1 MSAPDEVVDAL
12 LGELTDRELV
22 GQLVMGHPQYLTD
35 GERETL
41 FGEYGIG
48 SAIVREPTNPAY
60 AAAFTNELQA
70 YASDTTNG
78 VPLLLGGDFAAG
90 PAGGVPLITHDPP
103 FAGYEEPL
111 GQGTTA
117 FPQPMALG
125 ATRRPADA
133 ETVGRITARE
143 LRAMGYHWN
152 FAPAAD
158 VNTTPENP
166 VIGVRSFGDDPKLVA
181 DFAEA
186 NIRGAQEL
194 PQDERVIATAKHF
207 PGHGDT
213 LADSHFDLP
222 VSRAD
227 SEALESVHVAPFR
240 TAIEAGVEAV
250 MPAHVI
256 YEALDSDRIATL
268 SPVILDDLLRDK
280 LGFEGLVVSDSMAM
294 DAIEERFGRSEA
306 AVEAVR
312 AGVDVVLAV
321 AIGER
326 AFEKQTET
334 VEGLYDAYRS
344 GDLPAERVESAARRV
359 LKAKFGLGL
368 LDDSPRVEPLAAT
381 QSVGTSEHHESAA
394 NIGQRSI
401 TVLENDGSLPFD
413 SDETM
418 TTLVMGC
425 TPALGRL
432 RWAVENE
439 GTGDVIRWRPSSLDP
454 TDAEIDRAAALAG
467 TADRAILATWS
478 GRGAPTLADGQVT
491 LARRLAETDI
501 PIVAIAQELPYDAG
515 AYTSV
520 NAVVCAYAGHHGP
533 KARHLRAAVEVL
545 FGAEPE
551 GQLPVAIDGYDYGA
565 GFGYDS

>member
-1 MSAPDEVVDAL
+1 MSAPDEAVDAL
-12 LGELTDRELV
+12 LGNLTDREVV
-22 GQLVMGHPQYLTD
+22 GQLVMGHPQYLTPA
-35 GERETL
+35 EREAL
-41 FGEYGIG
+41 FGEYQVG

-60 AAAFTNELQA
+60 AAGFTNELQA
-70 YASDTTNG
+70 YASDTATG

-125 ATRRPADA
+125 ATQRTADA

-152 FAPAAD
+152 FAPTAD
-158 VNTTPENP
+158 VNTAPENP
-166 VIGVRSFGDDPKLVA
+166 VIGVRSFGDDPELVA

-194 PQDERVIATAKHF
+194 PRDERVIATAKHF

-222 VSRAD
+222 VSAAD
-227 SEALESVHVAPFR
+227 HETLESVHLEPFR
-240 TAIEAGVEAV
+240 AAFDAGVEAV

-256 YEALDSDRIATL
+256 YEALDSERIATL
-268 SPVILDDLLRDK
+268 SPTILDGLLRDE

-294 DAIEERFGRSEA
+294 DAIEERFSRGEA

-312 AGVDVVLAV
+312 AGVDVVITV
-321 AIGER
+321 AIGEG
-326 AFEKQTET
+326 AFEKQVET
-334 VEGLYDAYRS
+334 VDGLYDAYRS
-344 GDLPAERVESAARRV
+344 GDLPAERVENAARRV
-359 LKAKFGLGL
+359 LRAKFDCGL
-368 LDDSPRVEPLAAT
+368 LDDTPRVDPIAAT
-381 QSVGTSEHHESAA
+381 RSVGTNEHHESAA
-394 NIGQRSI
+394 SIGRQSM
-401 TVLENDGSLPFD
+401 TVLENDGVLPFD
-413 SDETM
+413 PDETA
-418 TTLVMGC
+418 TTLVAGC

-439 GTGDVIRWRPSSLDP
+439 GTGDVVRWRPASLDP
-454 TDAEIDRAAALAG
+454 TDEEIERVVALAG
-467 TADRAILATWS
+467 TADRAVLATWS

-491 LARRLAETDI
+491 LVRRVAETDT
-501 PIVAIAQELPYDAG
+501 PTVAIAQELPYDAG
-515 AYTSV
+515 AYAGV
-520 NAVVCAYAGHHGP
+520 DAVVCAYAGHHGP

-565 GFGYDS
+565 GLSYE